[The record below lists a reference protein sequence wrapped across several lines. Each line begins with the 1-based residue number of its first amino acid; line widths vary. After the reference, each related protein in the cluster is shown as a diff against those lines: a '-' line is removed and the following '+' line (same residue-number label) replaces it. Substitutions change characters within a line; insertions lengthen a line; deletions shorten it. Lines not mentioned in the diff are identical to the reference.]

1 MPIRFACEHC
11 GARLSVSSRKAG
23 SQAKCPKCDEAITVP
38 APDDG
43 EEASKT
49 DQDIEQQ
56 EPSPDQEADEDPFAQ
71 FAVYDDESE
80 LIYATD
86 DEDFAPYAEDVP
98 VDPTKV
104 AVPRRVLYIQGV
116 LLGAVAV
123 ACFALGVV
131 VGLSSS
137 GGGSGAD
144 GPQPCLLKGTIALGN
159 GADNTRPDEGAVAIV
174 VPQGVHPEQKA
185 EIEGLR
191 PQDPPPDEDHPSLRA
206 IQSIGG
212 DYARA
217 DVDGAFQLRVPDT
230 GEYYLLVISANRV
243 ASGDDQPKNVLA
255 QIGRFFA
262 LAPDLFGGNDYRWQ
276 QETVRRD
283 RELNVVF

>member
-1 MPIRFACEHC
+1 MPIRFAREHC

-23 SQAKCPKCDEAITVP
+23 SRAKCPKCEEPITVP
-38 APDDG
+38 TPDDG
-43 EEASKT
+43 EESSKT
-49 DQDIEQQ
+49 DQQAEQPEQ
-56 EPSPDQEADEDPFAQ
+56 ATSQEADEDPFAQ
-71 FAVYDDESE
+71 FVVYDDESE
-80 LIYATD
+80 LIYAT
-86 DEDFAPYAEDVP
+86 EEEEIPPYAEDVP

-104 AVPRRVLYIQGV
+104 AVPRSVLYMQGA
-116 LLGAVAV
+116 LLGVVAI

-137 GGGSGAD
+137 GRRTGDD
-144 GPQPCLLKGTIALGN
+144 GPQPCFLKGTIAIGN
-159 GADNTRPDEGAVAIV
+159 GADETRPDEGAVAIV
-174 VPQGVHPEQKA
+174 VPQGARPEQKA

-191 PQDPPPDEDHPSLRA
+191 PQDPPPEEDHPGLRA

-217 DVDGAFQLRVPDT
+217 DEDGAFELRVPDT

-255 QIGRFFA
+255 QIGRFFT